1 MSKNLRF
8 CYRVDKELGLA
19 EDEFGNPGEAFICLK
34 AKDAK
39 KYIVEKDVYKDMQ
52 NYFRKIAAN
61 QLNCDEELI
70 TPITINEYLD
80 KTDTDI

>member
-8 CYRVDKELGLA
+8 CYKVDKKVGLV

-34 AKDAK
+34 AKDVK
-39 KYIVEKDVYKDMQ
+39 KYIVKKEVYKDMQ
-52 NYFRKIAAN
+52 NAFRKIAAN
-61 QLNCDEELI
+61 QLKCDEELL

-80 KTDTDI
+80 ETDTDI

>member
-8 CYRVDKELGLA
+8 CYKVDKKVGLA
-19 EDEFGNPGEAFICLK
+19 EDELGNPGEAFICLK
-34 AKDAK
+34 AKDVK

-52 NYFRKIAAN
+52 NAFRKIAAN
-61 QLNCDEELI
+61 QLNCDEELL

-80 KTDTDI
+80 ATDTEI